1 MTTVPALRLAVLTT
15 ALVLALAAPAV
26 AAEPVMPLAQVQRG
40 MQCTGLSVVQ
50 GTEIASFDV
59 EIVDVIT
66 GDDAAESPRIL
77 GRVSGEAVDRTGLGP
92 GFSGSPIIC
101 RDSEG
106 RDAFAGAIS
115 ESVGEYGG
123 KVALATPM
131 EAIVAQP
138 VEPPVA
144 ARPAP
149 RTFRAAKPLAM
160 PLSISGVSPRVG
172 NVLSRLAAREGRVL
186 LRAPSRPRAAA
197 FPPQQL
203 RPGSAMAAGL
213 ASGAL
218 TLAGVGT
225 VAYVDGDRVWAFG
238 HPLDAAGRR
247 SLFLQDAYVYGVINN
262 PVGVEGVST
271 YKLATPGHDVGIVS
285 GDGLQAIA
293 GRLGTLPE
301 RFPMRV
307 IATDADTGRVRDAR
321 LEVADENALAHPAG
335 ISPLALVGAAAT
347 SEAATS
353 VLGEVPSRQS
363 GEMCAWFRLT
373 GKPSPL
379 RFCNRYVMRDAGVSA
394 TGELGAGGA
403 MVADLVEA
411 IALID
416 GFDFATLDLEN
427 VEVNLTLRRGLS
439 QAFMLRVRGPRVMR
453 RGRTV
458 RVRVLVQGVRGGRA
472 WRTMRVRVPRGM
484 PSGPRMLRLRGTDV
498 DEAGVLEIDLA
509 EALFGDFDE
518 GPTGPRTIAAL
529 RKAVGGIGRYDGVEA
544 SFPPPPELD
553 DLGDFGEEEL
563 RGPEGI
569 ARRPREVFRDPEL
582 RLSGTVRMRVFVR

>member
-1 MTTVPALRLAVLTT
+1 MRSLRPALITILLALG
-15 ALVLALAAPAV
+15 LAAPAS
-26 AAEPVMPLAQVQRG
+26 AAEPIMPLSQVQRG

-50 GTEIASFDV
+50 GTEISSFDV
-59 EIVDVIT
+59 EVMDVIT
-66 GDDAAESPRIL
+66 GDEAADSPRIL
-77 GRVSGEAVDRTGLGP
+77 VQVSGEAVDRTGLGP
-92 GFSGSPIIC
+92 GFSGSPVIC

-106 RDAFAGAIS
+106 RDAYAGAIS

-138 VEPPVA
+138 VDPPVG
-144 ARPAP
+144 ARPSP
-149 RTFRAAKPLAM
+149 RTYRSARPLAM

-186 LRAPSRPRAAA
+186 LRAPGRPRAAL
-197 FPPQQL
+197 FPPQEL
-203 RPGSAMAAGL
+203 RPGAAMAAGL

-218 TLAGVGT
+218 TLGGVGT
-225 VAYVDGDRVWAFG
+225 VAYVDGDKVWAFG
-238 HPLDAAGRR
+238 HPLDAAGAR
-247 SLFLQDAYVYGVINN
+247 SLFLQDAYVYTVVNN

-271 YKLATPGHDVGIVS
+271 YKLASPGHDVGVVS

-293 GRLGTLPE
+293 GRLGRLPE

-307 IATDADTGRVRDAR
+307 IATDDDTGRVRDVR
-321 LEVADENALAHPAG
+321 LDVADENRFANPIG

-353 VLGEVPSRQS
+353 VLGEIPSRQS

-373 GKPSPL
+373 GQSSPL

-394 TGELGAGGA
+394 TGELGAGGS

-411 IALID
+411 VALID
-416 GFDFATLDLEN
+416 GYDFATLDLDN

-439 QAFMLRVRGPRVMR
+439 QAFMLKATGPDVVR
-453 RGRTV
+453 RG
-458 RVRVLVQGVRGGRA
+458 Q
-472 WRTMRVRVPRGM
+472 TMRVRVQIQSVRGARSWRTLRVKVPSGM
-484 PSGPRMLRLRGTDV
+484 PTGRRMLRLTGPDV

-509 EALFGDFDE
+509 EALFGEFDE
-518 GPTGPRTIAAL
+518 APGGPRTIAEL
-529 RKAVGGIGRYDGVEA
+529 KDAVGAIGRYDGVEA

-553 DLGDFGEEEL
+553 DLGDLGDEEIG
-563 RGPEGI
+563 GPEGI
-569 ARRPREVFRDPEL
+569 ARKPREVYRDEEL
-582 RLSGTVRMRVFVR
+582 RLSGSVKLRVRVR